1 MDFEVDL
8 SALGTATGEL
18 SGMSGT
24 IKGVNSDFSGS
35 YLNKLSGTEIGSLS
49 TRLKEGMDRLEKGY
63 ANSDTWLTGFN
74 SELNALEGN
83 LAGFSVS
90 GMNEIVTF
98 NTEFTDLFTKIT
110 APVMTTAAQKEREEL
125 KARLGEHLK
134 EYTYTDSEGKTQKFY
149 MIDTPTAVEDY
160 EAYLQKYGIYQNAGL
175 LGGDCM
181 LLSQYY
187 GCDLLRGTYTNKG
200 TMADR
205 GGSPATRMNEGCVSE
220 NEQDI
225 LNYVYNEVNEGNPV
239 VLQVTQRMTYKGWRH
254 LVTVVGYDSS
264 VKSAEDLT
272 PDKILV
278 LDCVDGK
285 VQRLSDRNRKL
296 YNQGGKYLAYG
307 PTETFKAS
315 ISGAAKA

>member
-8 SALGTATGEL
+8 SALASSQGEFE
-18 SGMSGT
+18 GMCGA
-24 IKGVNSDFSGS
+24 IKAVNSELNGS
-35 YLNKLSGTEIGSLS
+35 YITKLSGTEISGLS
-49 TRLKEGMDRLEKGY
+49 SKLKSDMDRLETGY
-63 ANSDTWLTGFN
+63 NNSSTWLTGFN

-83 LAGFSVS
+83 LSGFSVS
-90 GMNEIVTF
+90 GMTEISTF
-98 NTEFTDLFTKIT
+98 STEFSDLFTKIT
-110 APVMTTAAQKEREEL
+110 APVMTTTAQKEREEL

-134 EYTYTDSEGKTQKFY
+134 EYTYTDSEGNTQKFY

-175 LGGDCM
+175 LGSECM

-187 GCDLLRGTYTNKG
+187 GCDLLRGTYTRKS
-200 TMADR
+200 TMQER

-239 VLQVTQRMTYKGWRH
+239 VLQVTQKMTYKGWRH

-315 ISGAAKA
+315 ISGTTSA

>member
-8 SALGTATGEL
+8 SALATAQGDL
-18 SGMSGT
+18 SGMSST
-24 IKGVNSDFSGS
+24 IKTLNSDVKSS
-35 YLNKLSGTEIGSLS
+35 YLSNLSGTEIGSIS
-49 TRLKEGMDRLEKGY
+49 DKLKSGMDRLEKGY
-63 ANSDTWLTGFN
+63 SNSDEWLTSFN

-83 LAGFSVS
+83 LSSFSVS
-90 GMNEIVTF
+90 GMNDVVAF
-98 NTEFTDLFTKIT
+98 NSEFTDLFTKIT
-110 APVMTTAAQKEREEL
+110 APVFTTSAQKEREEI

-149 MIDTPTAVEDY
+149 IVDTKTDLEDY

-175 LGGDCM
+175 LGSQCM

-187 GCDLLRGTYTNKG
+187 SVDLLSGKYTPKS
-200 TMADR
+200 TMAAT
-205 GGSPATRMNEGCVSE
+205 GGSPATRMNEPCTSTD
-220 NEQDI
+220 EQDV
-225 LNYVYNEVNEGNPV
+225 LNYVYNEINEGNPV
-239 VLQVTQRMTYKGWRH
+239 VLQVTQKMTYKGWRH

-315 ISGAAKA
+315 IGGTTLA

>member
-8 SALGTATGEL
+8 SALATAQGDL
-18 SGMSGT
+18 SGMSGDIKT
-24 IKGVNSDFSGS
+24 INGEMNSS
-35 YLNKLSGTEIGSLS
+35 YLSGLKSTEIGAIS
-49 TRLKEGMDRLEKGY
+49 TRLIDQMARLEKGY
-63 ANSDTWLTGFN
+63 SNSDIWLTGFN
-74 SELNALEGN
+74 SELNTLESN
-83 LAGFSVS
+83 LGSFNVS

-110 APVMTTAAQKEREEL
+110 APVMTTTAQKEREEL
-125 KARLGEHLK
+125 KKRLGEHLK

-187 GCDLLRGTYTNKG
+187 GCDLLRGTYTSKG

-205 GGSPATRMNEGCVSE
+205 GGSPATRMNEGCISD

-264 VKSAEDLT
+264 VKKASDLT

-315 ISGAAKA
+315 IGGTTSA